1 MAKGCPG
8 NRVASALPPVVAQ
21 TQIRQAARIL
31 LIHWEN
37 LPTEELLDVRLS
49 ELGLEVANTWLED
62 CVDKLR
68 EELDGAG
75 LRRFRLHTW
84 LSDEWCSPDG
94 VPGVG
99 IPFYLAHPRL
109 MRLERQMM
117 FEVEGGTRTE
127 CMRLLRHEAGHALQ
141 HAYNLQRRKLWQ
153 RAFGRA
159 SEPYP
164 DFYRPNPSSKGF
176 VEHLDGWYA
185 QAHPV
190 EDFAETFAVW
200 LAPRSNWQEQYAH
213 SAALTK
219 LEYIDDLVAELGSK
233 KPQVSSRAR
242 PYSLSRL
249 HYTLRRH
256 YERRQDHYSPGFS
269 DEYDR
274 DLSKIFSN
282 SPRYRNN
289 ETAASFLRRNRR
301 QIREQISVFT
311 GEYQFTVDQVLRD
324 IIGRCRELRLRLTK
338 GERQTNLD
346 FAIMLTVHTVH
357 LLHRRDTWHPL

>member
-1 MAKGCPG
+1 M
-8 NRVASALPPVVAQ
+8 
-21 TQIRQAARIL
+21 
-31 LIHWEN
+31 
-37 LPTEELLDVRLS
+37 PTEELLDVRMCD
-49 ELGLEVANTWLED
+49 LGLAVVDTGLEG
-62 CVDKLR
+62 CVGRLR
-68 EELDGAG
+68 DELDRAG
-75 LRRFRLHTW
+75 LERFRVHTW
-84 LSDEWCSPDG
+84 LCDEWCSPDG
-94 VPGVG
+94 IPGIG

-117 FEVEGGTRTE
+117 FEVEGGTRSE

-153 RAFGRA
+153 RTFGRA

-164 DFYRPNPSSKGF
+164 DFYRPNPLSKGF

-200 LAPRSNWQEQYAH
+200 LAPRSSWRERYASS
-213 SAALTK
+213 SALHK
-219 LEYIDDLVAELGSK
+219 LEYVDQLVAELGSK
-233 KPQVSSRAR
+233 KPQARSRAM
-242 PYSLSRL
+242 PYSLAKLR
-249 HYTLRRH
+249 HTLRRH
-256 YERRQDHYSPGFS
+256 YERRQEHYSPGFS

-274 DLSKIFSN
+274 DLSKIFSD
-282 SPRYRNN
+282 SVRYRHN

-301 QIREQISVFT
+301 QIREQISLFT

-338 GERQTNLD
+338 GERRTKLD

>member
-1 MAKGCPG
+1 MA
-8 NRVASALPPVVAQ
+8 RSF
-21 TQIRQAARIL
+21 RQAAPAVPVD
-31 LIHWEN
+31 WES

-49 ELGLEVANTWLED
+49 ELGLTIGDTWLED
-62 CVDKLR
+62 CVGRLR
-68 EELDGAG
+68 EELDSAR
-75 LRRFRLHTW
+75 LRRFRVHFW

-94 VPGVG
+94 IPGVG
-99 IPFYLAHPRL
+99 VPFYLAHPRL

-117 FEVEGGTRTE
+117 FEVEGGTGIE

-159 SEPYP
+159 SDPYP
-164 DFYRPNPSSKGF
+164 DFYQPNPSSKEF

-200 LAPRSNWQEQYAH
+200 LAPRSNWRKQYADS
-213 SAALTK
+213 SAFEK
-219 LEYIDDLVAELGSK
+219 LEYIDALVADLADK

-242 PYSLSRL
+242 PYSLPRL
-249 HYTLRRH
+249 RHTLRRH
-256 YERRQDHYSPGFS
+256 YERRQAHYSPGFS

-274 DLSKIFSN
+274 DLLKIFSD
-282 SPRYRNN
+282 SARYRNN
-289 ETAASFLRRNRR
+289 ETAAAFLRRNRR
-301 QIREQISVFT
+301 QIREQISIFT
-311 GEYQFTVDQVLRD
+311 GEYQFTIDQVLRA

-338 GERQTNLD
+338 GERQTKLD

>member
-1 MAKGCPG
+1 M
-8 NRVASALPPVVAQ
+8 PVD
-21 TQIRQAARIL
+21 
-31 LIHWEN
+31 WKS
-37 LPTEELLDVRLS
+37 LPTEELLDVRLCD
-49 ELGLEVANTWLED
+49 LGLTVAGTWLED
-62 CVDKLR
+62 CTQRLH
-68 EELDGAG
+68 EELSARG
-75 LRRFRLHTW
+75 LRHFRPHTW
-84 LSDEWCSPDG
+84 LADEWCSPDG
-94 VPGVG
+94 IPGIG

-109 MRLERQMM
+109 IRLERQMM
-117 FEVEGGTRTE
+117 FEVEGGTRTD
-127 CMRLLRHEAGHALQ
+127 CMRLMRHEAGHALQ
-141 HAYNLQRRKLWQ
+141 HAYNLQRRRRWQ

-164 DFYRPNPSSKGF
+164 EFYRPNPVSKSF

-200 LAPRSNWQEQYAH
+200 LAPRSQWRRQYEGWP
-213 SAALTK
+213 ALRK
-219 LEYIDDLVAELGSK
+219 LKYVDELASELSDK
-233 KPQVSSRAR
+233 RPQVSTRAR

-249 HYTLRRH
+249 RYTLRTH
-256 YERRQDHYSPGFS
+256 YTRRQAHYSPGFS
-269 DEYDR
+269 QEYDR
-274 DLSKIFSN
+274 DLLKIFSD

-301 QIREQISVFT
+301 QIREQVALFT

-324 IIGRCRELRLRLTK
+324 IMGRCRELRLRLTK
-338 GERQTNLD
+338 GERQTKLD

>member
-1 MAKGCPG
+1 
-8 NRVASALPPVVAQ
+8 
-21 TQIRQAARIL
+21 
-31 LIHWEN
+31 
-37 LPTEELLDVRLS
+37 
-49 ELGLEVANTWLED
+49 
-62 CVDKLR
+62 
-68 EELDGAG
+68 
-75 LRRFRLHTW
+75 
-84 LSDEWCSPDG
+84 
-94 VPGVG
+94 
-99 IPFYLAHPRL
+99 

-117 FEVEGGTRTE
+117 FEVEGGTRAD
-127 CMRLLRHEAGHALQ
+127 CMRLLRHESGHALQ
-141 HAYNLQRRKLWQ
+141 HAYNLQRRKRWQ
-153 RAFGRA
+153 RVFGHA

-200 LAPRSNWQEQYAH
+200 LAPGASWRKQYEH
-213 SAALTK
+213 SSALAK
-219 LEYIDDLVAELGSK
+219 LEYIDDLAVELADRK
-233 KPQVSSRAR
+233 AQVRSRAR

-249 HYTLRRH
+249 RYTLRRH

-274 DLSKIFSN
+274 DLLKIFRDSA
-282 SPRYRNN
+282 RYRNN

-301 QIREQISVFT
+301 QIREQVSRFT
-311 GEYQFTVDQVLRD
+311 GEYQFTIDQVLRD
-324 IIGRCRELRLRLTK
+324 IMGRCRELRLRLTK
-338 GERQTNLD
+338 GERQTRLD

>member
-1 MAKGCPG
+1 MP
-8 NRVASALPPVVAQ
+8 
-21 TQIRQAARIL
+21 TD
-31 LIHWEN
+31 WES
-37 LPTEELLDVRLS
+37 LSTEELLDVRMCD
-49 ELGLEVANTWLED
+49 LGLALRDTWLED
-62 CVDKLR
+62 CVQRLR

-75 LRRFRLHTW
+75 LRRFRIHTW
-84 LSDEWCSPDG
+84 LADEWCSPDG
-94 VPGVG
+94 IPGIGV
-99 IPFYLAHPRL
+99 PFYLAHPRL

-141 HAYNLQRRKLWQ
+141 HAYNLQRRKRWQ
-153 RAFGRA
+153 HTFGRA

-164 DFYRPNPSSKGF
+164 DYYRPDPLSKDF

-200 LAPRSNWQEQYAH
+200 LAPRSNWRSRYAT
-213 SAALTK
+213 SPALVK
-219 LEYIDDLVAELGSK
+219 LEYVDELAEALRGK
-233 KPQVSSRAR
+233 APQVRSSAK
-242 PYSLSRL
+242 PYSLSKLR
-249 HYTLRRH
+249 YTLRRH
-256 YERRQDHYSPGFS
+256 YERRQEHYSPGFS

-274 DLSKIFSN
+274 DLLKIFSD
-282 SPRYRNN
+282 SARYRNN

-301 QIREQISVFT
+301 QIREQISLFT
-311 GEYQFTVDQVLRD
+311 GEYQFTLDQVLRD

-338 GERQTNLD
+338 GERQTKLD

>member
-1 MAKGCPG
+1 MP
-8 NRVASALPPVVAQ
+8 
-21 TQIRQAARIL
+21 ID
-31 LIHWEN
+31 WED
-37 LPTEELLDVRLS
+37 LPTEELLDVRLCD
-49 ELGLEVANTWLED
+49 LGLVMEDTWLED
-62 CVDKLR
+62 CVERLR
-68 EELDGAG
+68 EELDASG
-75 LRRFRLHTW
+75 LHRFRIHTW

-94 VPGVG
+94 IPGVG
-99 IPFYLAHPRL
+99 VPFYLAHPRL

-141 HAYNLQRRKLWQ
+141 HAYNLQRRRKWQ

-164 DFYRPNPSSKGF
+164 EFYRPNPLSKGF

-200 LAPRSNWQEQYAH
+200 LAPRSNWRERYAGSSALGKLQYVDE
-213 SAALTK
+213 L
-219 LEYIDDLVAELGSK
+219 AEELSSK

-242 PYSLSRL
+242 PYSLPRL
-249 HYTLRRH
+249 RYTLRRH
-256 YERRQDHYSPGFS
+256 YERRQEHYSPGFS

-274 DLSKIFSN
+274 DLRKIFSD
-282 SPRYRNN
+282 SHRYRNN

-301 QIREQISVFT
+301 QIREQISLFT

-324 IIGRCRELRLRLTK
+324 IIGRCRELRLRLIK
-338 GERQTNLD
+338 GERQTKLD